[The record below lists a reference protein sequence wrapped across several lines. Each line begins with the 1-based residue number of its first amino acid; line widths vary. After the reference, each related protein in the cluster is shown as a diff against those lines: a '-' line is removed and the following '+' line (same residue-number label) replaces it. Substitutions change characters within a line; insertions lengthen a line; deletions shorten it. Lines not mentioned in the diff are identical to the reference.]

1 MTPFAEILLLAD
13 REITAA
19 EIAEA
24 KAHDRARLPTL
35 LARQRKI
42 VAQLL
47 SKNKD
52 NGE

>member
-1 MTPFAEILLLAD
+1 MTPFAETLLLAD

-24 KAHDRARLPTL
+24 TAHDRARLPTL
-35 LARQRKI
+35 IARQRKI
-42 VAQLL
+42 TAQLL

>member
-1 MTPFAEILLLAD
+1 MDKSTLLLTD

-19 EIAEA
+19 EIRHAL
-24 KAHDRARLPTL
+24 AHNRADVRRLV
-35 LARQRKI
+35 ARQKEI
-42 VAQLL
+42 TAQLL

>member
-1 MTPFAEILLLAD
+1 MTPFAEILLLSD

-24 KAHDRARLPTL
+24 TAHDRARLPAL
-35 LARQRKI
+35 LTRQRKI
-42 VAQLL
+42 AAQLL
-47 SKNKD
+47 SKNKS